1 MAGNTGY
8 DVLIIGGGQA
18 GIPLAHSLAN
28 AGKRVA
34 LAERKRLGGSC
45 VNFGCTPTKAAIASA
60 RVARLARRG
69 AEFGLNIPIVS
80 VNFLAV
86 LKRASDI
93 LNLSRKSLD
102 QGFEN
107 SENPRLLRGH
117 ARIEGRVGNE
127 FLVRIGDELVTAGQ
141 LVLNT
146 GTRSLIPSIE
156 GLDSVDFI
164 HAENWLDR
172 PELPERLAIIG
183 GGYIG
188 LEMSQFY
195 LRMGSSVIVIE
206 EGNQIASRE
215 DEDVAAE
222 LKRLLEAEGVEF
234 RLNARVKRVERH
246 DRGLTLSLEEGA
258 VSTQI
263 EASHIFVAV
272 GRKPNT
278 DDLGLETIGI
288 KVSDKGIVE
297 ANERLATS
305 VEGVWVAG
313 DIRGGPMF
321 THTSWDDYRILR
333 SQMVGDGSRTTERIT
348 PYAIFTDPELGRVAL
363 TEREAR
369 EAGKQIKVARF
380 EMRKN
385 GKARELGE
393 PEGFIKV
400 VVDSE
405 TDRILGA
412 AVLAT
417 EAAELVHLYVD
428 LMNVEAPYTVIRDAV
443 HIHPT
448 LAEAVQ
454 SAVSLFG

>member
-1 MAGNTGY
+1 
-8 DVLIIGGGQA
+8 
-18 GIPLAHSLAN
+18 
-28 AGKRVA
+28 VA

-164 HAENWLDR
+164 H
-172 PELPERLAIIG
+172 
-183 GGYIG
+183 
-188 LEMSQFY
+188 
-195 LRMGSSVIVIE
+195 
-206 EGNQIASRE
+206 
-215 DEDVAAE
+215 EDVAAE
-222 LKRLLEAEGVEF
+222 FKRLLEAEGVEF
-234 RLNARVKRVERH
+234 RLNARVKRVDRH
-246 DRGLTLSLEEGA
+246 NRGLTLSLEEGA

-297 ANERLATS
+297 ANERLATN
-305 VEGVWVAG
+305 VKGVWVAG

-321 THTSWDDYRILR
+321 THPGT
-333 SQMVGDGSRTTERIT
+333 IT
-348 PYAIFTDPELGRVAL
+348 GY
-363 TEREAR
+363 
-369 EAGKQIKVARF
+369 
-380 EMRKN
+380 
-385 GKARELGE
+385 
-393 PEGFIKV
+393 
-400 VVDSE
+400 
-405 TDRILGA
+405 
-412 AVLAT
+412 
-417 EAAELVHLYVD
+417 
-428 LMNVEAPYTVIRDAV
+428 
-443 HIHPT
+443 
-448 LAEAVQ
+448 
-454 SAVSLFG
+454 

>member
-1 MAGNTGY
+1 MAGNNGY

-18 GIPLAHSLAN
+18 GIPLAQSLAN
-28 AGKRVA
+28 ADKRVA

-164 HAENWLDR
+164 H
-172 PELPERLAIIG
+172 
-183 GGYIG
+183 
-188 LEMSQFY
+188 
-195 LRMGSSVIVIE
+195 
-206 EGNQIASRE
+206 
-215 DEDVAAE
+215 EDVAAE
-222 LKRLLEAEGVEF
+222 FKRLLEAEGVEF
-234 RLNARVKRVERH
+234 RLNARVKRVDRH
-246 DRGLTLSLEEGA
+246 NRGLTLSLEEGA

-297 ANERLATS
+297 ANERLATN
-305 VEGVWVAG
+305 VKGVWVAG

-321 THTSWDDYRILR
+321 THPGT
-333 SQMVGDGSRTTERIT
+333 IT
-348 PYAIFTDPELGRVAL
+348 GY
-363 TEREAR
+363 
-369 EAGKQIKVARF
+369 
-380 EMRKN
+380 
-385 GKARELGE
+385 
-393 PEGFIKV
+393 
-400 VVDSE
+400 
-405 TDRILGA
+405 
-412 AVLAT
+412 
-417 EAAELVHLYVD
+417 
-428 LMNVEAPYTVIRDAV
+428 
-443 HIHPT
+443 
-448 LAEAVQ
+448 
-454 SAVSLFG
+454 

>member
-1 MAGNTGY
+1 VFVPSVILEKPIMAGNNGY

-28 AGKRVA
+28 VGKRVA

-127 FLVRIGDELVTAGQ
+127 FLVRIGDELVTAEQ

-195 LRMGSSVIVIE
+195 LRMGSGVIVIE

-234 RLNARVKRVERH
+234 RLNVRVKRVDRH

-278 DDLGLETIGI
+278 DDLGLE
-288 KVSDKGIVE
+288 
-297 ANERLATS
+297 
-305 VEGVWVAG
+305 
-313 DIRGGPMF
+313 
-321 THTSWDDYRILR
+321 
-333 SQMVGDGSRTTERIT
+333 
-348 PYAIFTDPELGRVAL
+348 
-363 TEREAR
+363 
-369 EAGKQIKVARF
+369 KQIKVARF

-385 GKARELGE
+385 SKARELGE